1 MINIASARKSLLC
14 AIVLISSLVAM
25 GQRPLTPDSF
35 HYYIRLLDNS
45 KVTYSSG
52 GTAGARLDPHAQALY
67 HHADKF
73 LIDTLIDLLADSNKV
88 VAINILLSQLLEP
101 ANKNIFHTSEDLTDS
116 IRVEYRFNG
125 LTWKRVYDKI
135 NLTETTQTDSSGM
148 KKIQGYWRQK
158 KNEHQA
164 N

>member
-1 MINIASARKSLLC
+1 MVNITCARKSLLC
-14 AIVLISSLVAM
+14 TIVLISGLAAM
-25 GQRPLTPDSF
+25 GQQPLTPDSL
-35 HYYIRLLDNS
+35 HYYIRLLDNR

-52 GTAGARLDPHAQALY
+52 GAAGARLDPHAQALY
-67 HHADKF
+67 RHADKF

-88 VAINILLSQLLEP
+88 VASHILLSQLLEP
-101 ANKNIFHTSEDLTDS
+101 TNKNIFHTSEDLTDS
-116 IRVEYRFNG
+116 IRVEYRFNR

-135 NLTETTQTDSSGM
+135 NLTETIQTDSFEM

-158 KNEHQA
+158 KNAHQA